1 METVAVRWS
10 VERETWFVSPLNP
23 AEENYTGRDNLS
35 SDNPSSDDKSHW
47 LPLDEWAEGIEDL
60 SQLRFIL
67 QGENYVCRWLTL
79 PGVQGRHLPKALPFA
94 LEESLIED
102 ISHYHLVTAGKKGK
116 FTHRVYCSLSDNF
129 NRLLEACE
137 LRHIKLRQLIP
148 ETSLVPENS
157 LIHDGKF
164 WLINI
169 PGLSE
174 AKIHESALSAYLEG
188 LCNDLSQDSQAAI
201 TIIDS
206 NLDGANLLKTHIE
219 TSATGV
225 FKAVT
230 VQHGNFA
237 SLRDEALSSKC
248 SDLLT
253 GEFRPVE
260 PKKDKPAVW
269 WKPLVTLAACWC
281 LFSFTEI
288 TLENKRLVAQQEY
301 VKAETINLYKRL
313 FPGERIRFL
322 ERQIRSKVKGSG
334 DVVSAGVM
342 VLLSQATKAL
352 QQNNLK
358 QSIEWQSFRF
368 NDRQNE
374 LVIDLTSKTLAQLQS
389 YKAAIEQQGLTV
401 EIAQATNDKNGVKG
415 RLKIGAS
422 A

>member
-10 VERETWFVSPLNP
+10 VELETWFVSPLTP
-23 AEENYTGRDNLS
+23 AIQENNTDSESNA
-35 SDNPSSDDKSHW
+35 HW
-47 LPLDEWAEGIEDL
+47 LPLDEWAEALEDL
-60 SQLRFIL
+60 TQLRFIL

-102 ISHYHLVTAGKKGK
+102 ISHYHLVTAGKMGK
-116 FTHRVYCSLSDNF
+116 FTHRVYCSMADNF

-157 LIHDGKF
+157 LVHDGKF
-164 WLINI
+164 WFINI

-174 AKIHESALSAYLEG
+174 AKIHESALAAFLEG
-188 LCNDLSQDSQAAI
+188 LCNDLAKDSQAAI
-201 TIIDS
+201 TLVDS
-206 NLDGANLLKTHIE
+206 NLDSANLLKTQIE
-219 TSATGV
+219 TNSAGI
-225 FKAVT
+225 FKAVS
-230 VQHGNFA
+230 VQHGDFS
-237 SLRDEALSSKC
+237 SLRDDALSNKC

-260 PKKDKPAVW
+260 PKKDQPAVW
-269 WKPLVTLAACWC
+269 WKPVAALAACWC
-281 LFSFTEI
+281 IFSFTEI
-288 TLENKRLVAQQEY
+288 SLENKRLVAQQDY
-301 VKAETINLYKRL
+301 VK
-313 FPGERIRFL
+313 
-322 ERQIRSKVKGSG
+322 G
-334 DVVSAGVM
+334 DSTVTSAGVM
-342 VLLSQATKAL
+342 VLLSQASKAL
-352 QQNNLK
+352 QQSNLK

-389 YKAAIEQQGLTV
+389 YKAAIEQQGLSV

-415 RLKIGAS
+415 RIKIGAS

>member
-10 VERETWFVSPLNP
+10 VELETWFVSPLTP
-23 AEENYTGRDNLS
+23 AIQENNTD
-35 SDNPSSDDKSHW
+35 SDVNAHW
-47 LPLDEWAEGIEDL
+47 LPLDEWAETLEDL
-60 SQLRFIL
+60 TQLRFIL

-102 ISHYHLVTAGKKGK
+102 ISHYHLVTAGKMGK
-116 FTHRVYCSLSDNF
+116 FTHRVYCSMVDNF

-157 LIHDGKF
+157 LVHDGKF
-164 WLINI
+164 WLVNI

-174 AKIHESALSAYLEG
+174 AKIHESALAAFLEG
-188 LCNDLSQDSQAAI
+188 LCDDLAKGSQAAI
-201 TIIDS
+201 TLIDS
-206 NLDGANLLKTHIE
+206 NLDSANLLKTQIE
-219 TSATGV
+219 TNSAGI
-225 FKAVT
+225 FEAVS
-230 VQHGNFA
+230 VQHGEFS
-237 SLRDEALSSKC
+237 SLRDDALSAKC

-253 GEFRPVE
+253 GEFRPAE
-260 PKKDKPAVW
+260 PKKDQPAVW
-269 WKPLVTLAACWC
+269 WKPVAALAACWC
-281 LFSFTEI
+281 IFSFTEI
-288 TLENKRLVAQQEY
+288 SLENKRLVAQQDY
-301 VKAETINLYKRL
+301 VKAETIGLYKRL
-313 FPGERIRFL
+313 FPGERVRFL
-322 ERQIRSKVKGSG
+322 ERQIRSKVKGDST
-334 DVVSAGVM
+334 VTSAGVM
-342 VLLSQATKAL
+342 VLLSQASKAL

-389 YKAAIEQQGLTV
+389 YKAAIEQQGLNV

-415 RLKIGAS
+415 RIKIGAS